1 MKKFGLI
8 GYPLSHSFSQKY
20 FSEKFIKEN
29 ILDSVYENFS
39 IPAIEELSKILE
51 NNPDLVGLNVTIPYK
66 QSVINYL
73 DKATTKL
80 PIDACN
86 CIRIQNKI
94 LTGYNTDIIG
104 FEKSLIPNLKS
115 YHKNALIL
123 GNGGATKAVKYVL
136 KKLQIDFSVVSRK
149 ANDESF
155 LSYENLSKE
164 IIEKNLLIINTTPLG
179 MFPNVDDYPKI
190 PYEFLSDKHYLY
202 DLIYNP
208 AETLFLKKG
217 KAQGATVKNGH
228 EMLII
233 QAEESWKIWNEG

>member
-8 GYPLSHSFSQKY
+8 GFPLSHSFSQKY
-20 FSEKFIKEN
+20 FSEKFKKEN

-39 IPAIEELSKILE
+39 IPSIEELSKILE
-51 NNPDLVGLNVTIPYK
+51 NNPGLAGLNVTIPYK

-86 CIRIQNKI
+86 CIRIQNKK
-94 LTGYNTDIIG
+94 LTGFNTDIIG
-104 FEKSLIPNLKS
+104 FERSLTTNLKP

-136 KKLQIDFSVVSRK
+136 KKLAIDFSVVSRK
-149 ANDESF
+149 VNDESF
-155 LSYENLSKE
+155 LSYEDLSKE

-190 PYEFLSDKHYLY
+190 PYEFLTDKHYLF

-208 AETLFLKKG
+208 AETVFLKKG
-217 KAQGATVKNGH
+217 K
-228 EMLII
+228 E
-233 QAEESWKIWNEG
+233 

>member
-8 GYPLSHSFSQKY
+8 GFPLSHSFSQKY
-20 FSEKFIKEN
+20 FSEKFKKEN

-39 IPAIEELSKILE
+39 IPSIEELSKILE
-51 NNPDLVGLNVTIPYK
+51 NNPGLAGLNVTIPYK

-86 CIRIQNKI
+86 CIRIQNKK
-94 LTGYNTDIIG
+94 LTGFNTDIIG
-104 FEKSLIPNLKS
+104 FERSLTTNLKP

-136 KKLQIDFSVVSRK
+136 KKLAIDFSVVSRK
-149 ANDESF
+149 VNDESF
-155 LSYENLSKE
+155 LSYEDLSKE

-190 PYEFLSDKHYLY
+190 PYEFLTDKHYLF

-208 AETLFLKKG
+208 ARTVFLQKG
-217 KAQGATVKNGH
+217 AAAGAAVENGY
-228 EMLII
+228 EMLIL
-233 QAEESWKIWNEG
+233 QAEESWRIWNA